1 MRESEDGFICWNMQN
16 IPQPCYSDR
25 PTQDPTIGQV
35 SPLLGTLPDGDG
47 HHRGAEYEYNYNI
60 IIEQSNYSFD
70 AEVEAFKP
78 LYSVYSSEE

>member
-35 SPLLGTLPDGDG
+35 SPLLGTLPDADG
-47 HHRGAEYEYNYNI
+47 HHRGAEYEYSNKI
-60 IIEQSNYSFD
+60 ILEQSYYSFD